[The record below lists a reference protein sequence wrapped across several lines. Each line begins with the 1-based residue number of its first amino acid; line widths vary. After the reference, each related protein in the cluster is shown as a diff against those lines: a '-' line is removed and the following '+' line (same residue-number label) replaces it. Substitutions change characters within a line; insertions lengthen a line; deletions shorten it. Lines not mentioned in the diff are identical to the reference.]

1 MSRTPGYQRFFAEM
15 KRRQVFRVMAI
26 YGAAAFALI
35 EAADVIFPRL
45 GFPDWTV
52 TLFVWLCLLGFP
64 LAVILA
70 WAYERTPQ
78 GVRKTDDAAA
88 GEIETI
94 VAEPAGRR
102 WPAGLL
108 ALAGIA
114 LFLAAAVGWF
124 TGRSASGDVSATA
137 AGEAAIG
144 TDQAASRVEAGT
156 PPRTKVAVLP
166 FSTVGSDEDNE
177 RLALGVHD
185 DILTRLIRVPAL
197 AVINRNSVLVFRD
210 SAIPTGDIARTLGVG
225 SVLTGSVNRAGDRL
239 RINVQLVDVA
249 SDENV
254 WAETFDRTWS
264 VDALLD
270 VQAEIAEEVALALAT
285 TLTETERASLATAPT
300 RVPEAYDAYLRGKE
314 YFDLGA
320 GEGEFRLA
328 TQYLEQAVELDPDFA
343 LAWAALARSQL
354 YLYWQAYDRTDAR
367 RAEARRSVDRA
378 LALDPTLPQAHEA
391 LGFWHYHGFLDY
403 DRALEAFAVAESL
416 GGRYASLNGAFGA
429 VYRRQGRVEESL
441 AAIMREH
448 ELDPLTPTPVSEI
461 GHTLRLLRRL
471 DESVEWADR
480 YIRMVPES
488 ESGYE
493 IKSRAQLSGAGGA
506 EASQRTLDDADRLA
520 VDAEDLALLRVL
532 TRLQLRD
539 WDGAI
544 REAGTTRHE
553 GLGDSQF
560 EFYPPALLSGL
571 AQLRKGDHEAAR
583 RDFTEAAASLER
595 LATAAPDDERYR
607 GVLGLAYAGLGR
619 PEDALREARRGV
631 ELMPVERE
639 AWRGAIRRGELAA
652 VHAWVGNTDSAVA
665 HLGALLSRPG
675 EITTYQLRNDP
686 TWDPLLGE
694 PAFERLVARYE
705 SGRN

>member
-1 MSRTPGYQRFFAEM
+1 MSRTPAYKRFFAEL

-26 YGAAAFALI
+26 YGAAAFAVI
-35 EAADVIFPRL
+35 EAADVMFPRMGL
-45 GFPDWTV
+45 PDWTV
-52 TLFVWLCLLGFP
+52 TLFVWVCLLGFP
-64 LAVILA
+64 LAVVLA

-78 GVRKTDDAAA
+78 GIERTDDAKPE
-88 GEIETI
+88 EIEAI
-94 VAEPAGRR
+94 VAEPAGMR

-108 ALAGIA
+108 ALAGCA
-114 LFLAAAVGWF
+114 LLLAGAAGWF
-124 TGRSASGDVSATA
+124 TGRRSSGADRQDATGSVVETAHEDSA
-137 AGEAAIG
+137 
-144 TDQAASRVEAGT
+144 

-166 FSTVGSDEDNE
+166 FTTVGADEDDE

-185 DILTRLIRVPAL
+185 DIITRLIRVPAL

-210 SAIPTGDIARTLGVG
+210 SAIATGEIARTLGVG

-249 SDENV
+249 SDESV
-254 WAETFDRTWS
+254 WSETFDSTWS

-270 VQAEIAEEVALALAT
+270 VQAEIAEEVAVALAT
-285 TLTETERASLATAPT
+285 TLTETERASLAEAPT

-328 TQYLEQAVELDPDFA
+328 LQYLQQAVELDPGFA
-343 LAWAALARSQL
+343 LAWAALSRAQI
-354 YLYWQAYDRTDAR
+354 YMFWQAYDRS
-367 RAEARRSVDRA
+367 EAVRDESRSSVDRA
-378 LALDPTLPQAHEA
+378 LALDPGLPQAHEA
-391 LGFWHYHGFLDY
+391 LGVWYYHGFLDY
-403 DRALEAFAVAESL
+403 DRALHSFAVAESL

-429 VYRRQGRVEESL
+429 VYRRQGRMEEAL
-441 AAIMREH
+441 AAFLREH
-448 ELDPLTPTPVSEI
+448 ELDPLTPTPVSEV

-480 YIRMVPES
+480 YIQMVPES

-520 VDAEDLALLRVL
+520 VDAEDLALLRVF

-544 REAGTTRHE
+544 REAERTRHE

-571 AQLRKGDHEAAR
+571 AHLRKGDRESAGS
-583 RDFTEAAASLER
+583 DYMEAAALLER
-595 LATAAPDDERYR
+595 LTAAAPDDERYR

-639 AWRGAIRRGELAA
+639 AWRGAIRLGELAA

-665 HLGALLSRPG
+665 HLDALLSRPG
-675 EITTYQLRNDP
+675 EITIHQLRNDP
-686 TWDPLLGE
+686 TWDPLRGE

-705 SGRN
+705 SGLN

>member
-1 MSRTPGYQRFFAEM
+1 MSEIPGYQRLFAEM

-26 YGAAAFALI
+26 YGAVAFASI

-52 TLFVWLCLLGFP
+52 TFFVWLCLLGFP
-64 LAVILA
+64 PAVVLA

-78 GVRKTDDAAA
+78 GVRKTDDAGA

-124 TGRSASGDVSATA
+124 TGRTTSGGTSTADTATTERA
-137 AGEAAIG
+137 ANL
-144 TDQAASRVEAGT
+144 VEAGA

-166 FSTVGSDEDNE
+166 FSTVGSGEDDE

-185 DILTRLIRVPAL
+185 DIITRLIRVPAL

-210 SAIPTGDIARTLGVG
+210 SAIATGEIARTLGVG

-249 SDENV
+249 SDESV
-254 WAETFDRTWS
+254 WSETFDRNWS

-285 TLTETERASLATAPT
+285 TLTETERASLAAAPT
-300 RVPEAYDAYLRGKE
+300 RIPEAYDAYLRGKE

-354 YLYWQAYDRTDAR
+354 YLYWQAYDRT
-367 RAEARRSVDRA
+367 EARRTSAKHSVDQA

-448 ELDPLTPTPVSEI
+448 ELDPLTPTPVSEV

-480 YIRMVPES
+480 YIAMVPES

-493 IKSRAQLSGAGGA
+493 IKSRAQLAGAGGA
-506 EASQRTLDDADRLA
+506 GASQRTLDDADRLA

-544 REAGTTRHE
+544 REAARTRHE

-560 EFYPPALLSGL
+560 EFYPPALLAGL
-571 AQLRKGDHEAAR
+571 AHQRNGDGDAAR
-583 RDFTEAAASLER
+583 TDFTEAAGLLER
-595 LATAAPDDERYR
+595 LASAAPDDERYR

-619 PEDALREARRGV
+619 TEDALREARRGV

-639 AWRGAIRRGELAA
+639 AWRGAMRLGELAA
-652 VHAWVGNTDSAVA
+652 VHAWVGNADSAVA
-665 HLGALLSRPG
+665 HLEVLLSRPG
-675 EITTYQLRNDP
+675 ELTAYQLRHDP
-686 TWDPLLGE
+686 TWDSLRGDRGFEALLD
-694 PAFERLVARYE
+694 RYE
-705 SGRN
+705 AAGS